1 VINSNGGSQ
10 QVIAITGIVS
20 TAAVALMGLGVQ
32 LWLSRQQ
39 RQRDRREARYREL
52 SGTYE
57 RVGRLGTALVIA
69 ITRAALEGEFDSD
82 ALEVTRTDR
91 DATYLLVMHRA
102 SPEVR
107 RAYVSNCE
115 PSADHERSR
124 KLS

>member
-39 RQRDRREARYREL
+39 RKRDRREARYREL

-57 RVGRLGTALVIA
+57 RVGRLGRLWS
-69 ITRAALEGEFDSD
+69 RLSD
-82 ALEVTRTDR
+82 AQHSKGSLI
-91 DATYLLVMHRA
+91 VMIWM
-102 SPEVR
+102 
-107 RAYVSNCE
+107 
-115 PSADHERSR
+115 
-124 KLS
+124 